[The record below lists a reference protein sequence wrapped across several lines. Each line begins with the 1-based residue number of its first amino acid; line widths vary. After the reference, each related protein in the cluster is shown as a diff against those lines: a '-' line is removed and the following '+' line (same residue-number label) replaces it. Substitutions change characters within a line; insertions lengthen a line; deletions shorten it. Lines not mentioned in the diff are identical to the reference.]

1 MKLFVT
7 GGNGFIG
14 CVVVRRLVE
23 SGCSVRCLLRSTSN
37 TDRIDRLPIERVLG
51 DIRDLASVNAGMEGC
66 DGTIHLA
73 GVSSWNEINS
83 PALMEIVEGGTQNV
97 LAAAS
102 SRPAHRVVFVS
113 SATAVNGSDEPQV
126 FNENSEF
133 TLNDPELK
141 YANAK
146 LRAEALCRKAF
157 LKGVPVVIVNPAE
170 VYGPADSNF
179 VTAGNLVDFARASPV
194 LVCRG
199 GTSVVYVEDVAAG
212 IIAALERGCPGERY
226 ILGGEN
232 ITIRE
237 LAGLCLK
244 LVGRRARIVS
254 VPNRLI
260 RTMTR
265 VANRLALP
273 LPYNAGVVPYATRY
287 WFVDSSKAQR
297 DLGIN
302 FRNARE
308 TLRPT
313 ITWLKEAG
321 HLV

>member
-23 SGCSVRCLLRSTSN
+23 SGCSVRCLLRSTSK
-37 TDRIDRLPIERVLG
+37 TERIDRLPIERALG

-212 IIAALERGCPGERY
+212 IIAALERGRPGERY

-232 ITIRE
+232 ITIRD
-237 LAGLCLK
+237 LADLCLK

>member
-23 SGCSVRCLLRSTSN
+23 SGCSVRCLLRSTSK
-37 TDRIDRLPIERVLG
+37 TERIDRLPIERALG

-212 IIAALERGCPGERY
+212 IIAALERGRPGERY

>member
-141 YANAK
+141 YAHAK

-212 IIAALERGCPGERY
+212 IIAALERGRPGERY

-232 ITIRE
+232 ITIRD
-237 LAGLCLK
+237 LADLCLK

-260 RTMTR
+260 RSMTR

>member
-23 SGCSVRCLLRSTSN
+23 SGCSVRCLLRPTSK

-51 DIRDLASVNAGMEGC
+51 DIRDPASVNAGMEGC

-113 SATAVNGSDEPQV
+113 SATAVNGSDKPQV

-212 IIAALERGCPGERY
+212 IIAALERGRPGERY

-237 LAGLCLK
+237 LADLCLK

>member
-23 SGCSVRCLLRSTSN
+23 SGCSVRCLLRSTSK
-37 TDRIDRLPIERVLG
+37 TERIDRLPIERALG

-212 IIAALERGCPGERY
+212 IIAALERGRPGERY

-237 LAGLCLK
+237 LADLCLK

>member
-212 IIAALERGCPGERY
+212 IIAALERGRPGERY

-232 ITIRE
+232 ITIRD
-237 LAGLCLK
+237 LADLCLK

-260 RTMTR
+260 RSMTR

>member
-23 SGCSVRCLLRSTSN
+23 SGCSVRCLLRSTSK
-37 TDRIDRLPIERVLG
+37 TERIDRLPIERALG

-179 VTAGNLVDFARASPV
+179 VTAGNLVDFAHASPV

-212 IIAALERGCPGERY
+212 IIAALERGRPGERY

-232 ITIRE
+232 ITIRD
-237 LAGLCLK
+237 LADLCLK

-265 VANRLALP
+265 VANRLGLP